1 MSGGLY
7 AALGVYI
14 QTYFWGLSANNIATL
29 TAGNLV
35 GVILAFVIVLP
46 LSKSFGKK
54 WTTLVLYMI
63 TLIAMVAP
71 ILLNLAGLFPGV
83 GHPLLMPLLFI
94 FAMIVAAAVIAAAI
108 LNVSMV
114 ADVIEQIEL
123 STGRQSEGLIFS
135 ATSMVNKTISGMGVL
150 ASGFLLTLV
159 GFPDDAKPGAVDI
172 ATVNHL
178 ALYFVLAIMF
188 FTLAALLSLT
198 FYPVTRSDHQSAVD
212 ELARRRATNV

>member
-1 MSGGLY
+1 
-7 AALGVYI
+7 
-14 QTYFWGLSANNIATL
+14 
-29 TAGNLV
+29 
-35 GVILAFVIVLP
+35 
-46 LSKSFGKK
+46 
-54 WTTLVLYMI
+54 
-63 TLIAMVAP
+63 
-71 ILLNLAGLFPGV
+71 
-83 GHPLLMPLLFI
+83 
-94 FAMIVAAAVIAAAI
+94 
-108 LNVSMV
+108 MV